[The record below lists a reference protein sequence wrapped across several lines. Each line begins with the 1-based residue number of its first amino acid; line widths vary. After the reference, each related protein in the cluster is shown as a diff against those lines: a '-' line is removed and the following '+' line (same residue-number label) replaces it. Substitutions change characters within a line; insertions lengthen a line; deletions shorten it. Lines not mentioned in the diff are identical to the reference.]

1 MGFIARELM
10 MSQHL
15 WESFDIPSN
24 FFPPCSQ
31 KGSGQCRYCFVNP
44 SKFYCLFFALSS
56 TVLRLFFDCSSEILR
71 FASLFLRPGFGN
83 GTLFRLNF
91 SVLASAAF
99 GSIRR
104 NSEQRPKKGLK
115 IAVNDTNLPH
125 NCLPSGKTLNTKFTI
140 SGGQILPI
148 RAKLCQTVPDF
159 GKGKSADHICG
170 VKGIRG
176 N

>member
-1 MGFIARELM
+1 
-10 MSQHL
+10 
-15 WESFDIPSN
+15 
-24 FFPPCSQ
+24 
-31 KGSGQCRYCFVNP
+31 
-44 SKFYCLFFALSS
+44 
-56 TVLRLFFDCSSEILR
+56 
-71 FASLFLRPGFGN
+71 
-83 GTLFRLNF
+83 
-91 SVLASAAF
+91 VLASAAF

-159 GKGKSADHICG
+159 GKCRSADHIGG